1 MNALLKLS
9 GGIDA
14 INRTIGRIFA
24 WILLPMI
31 CLTAFE
37 VFSRYVLK
45 SPTVWA
51 WELIIQIWGLMLM
64 ACGGYCYWKGG
75 LVRVDLLYNIA
86 TAILVLICMGLV
98 FIYGINI
105 FLLSFRLNERISSV
119 WGSPMWTIRFWVP
132 LGAALMFIQAISEL
146 IKNVA
151 AMAGKIELTNNSDEV
166 AEAIEIVK
174 SAEHLPD
181 ETGKED
187 IQ

>member
-51 WELIIQIWGLMLM
+51 WELIIQI
-64 ACGGYCYWKGG
+64 GG
-75 LVRVDLLYNIA
+75 LVRVDLLYNTFPVKVRCGINSA

>member
-75 LVRVDLLYNIA
+75 LVRVEPKM
-86 TAILVLICMGLV
+86 TAQSKAFC
-98 FIYGINI
+98 
-105 FLLSFRLNERISSV
+105 ER
-119 WGSPMWTIRFWVP
+119 
-132 LGAALMFIQAISEL
+132 
-146 IKNVA
+146 
-151 AMAGKIELTNNSDEV
+151 
-166 AEAIEIVK
+166 
-174 SAEHLPD
+174 
-181 ETGKED
+181 
-187 IQ
+187 

>member
-1 MNALLKLS
+1 MVLLS
-9 GGIDA
+9 
-14 INRTIGRIFA
+14 
-24 WILLPMI
+24 
-31 CLTAFE
+31 
-37 VFSRYVLK
+37 
-45 SPTVWA
+45 
-51 WELIIQIWGLMLM
+51 
-64 ACGGYCYWKGG
+64 
-75 LVRVDLLYNIA
+75 VRVDQ
-86 TAILVLICMGLV
+86 
-98 FIYGINI
+98 
-105 FLLSFRLNERISSV
+105 RISSE